1 MVDTRIIIAE
11 SSDIML
17 DGITALLKENP
28 YLQIVGRA
36 IKYNHL
42 CSLIEQIPYDLVVLG
57 PMITDKFSHQLMGYL
72 LNRFPEIKIAQ
83 INLDDDMDIIL
94 QKIQR
99 VNMNLEV

>member
-17 DGITALLKENP
+17 DGITAILKESP

-42 CSLIEQIPYDLVVLG
+42 CSLVEKVPHDLVVLG

-83 INLDDDMDIIL
+83 INLDDDINIIL